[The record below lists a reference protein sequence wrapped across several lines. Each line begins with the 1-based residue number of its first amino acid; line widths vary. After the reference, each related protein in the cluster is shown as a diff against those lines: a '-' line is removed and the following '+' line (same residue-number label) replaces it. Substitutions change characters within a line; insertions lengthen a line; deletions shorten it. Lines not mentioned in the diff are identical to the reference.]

1 MAGRDQST
9 ARRALRLALVVA
21 VLCLELAVVMGI
33 YHLDDP
39 VDVQQSAAAAA
50 TVAAAASVPDPEQV
64 AQTVGRLEALEA
76 PGAETVAP
84 AARRWAASGSGSDLE
99 TLRDAL
105 ADSREQVSSAHGR
118 TDLLVFLLVLS
129 LFLVI
134 CVGWFSW
141 FAKLVKR
148 HRELEHQLTEQQ
160 AVDAG
165 ERRLLALVHNS
176 ADLVAVLDADSF
188 ATFVSPAARAV
199 LGYDAAE
206 LSGRRL
212 VDVVVEEDRATFA
225 QLLAGERSGEQ
236 RLSLRMQHHDGRP
249 RTVEG
254 TLNDLHDDPVVAGWV
269 LTVRDVSAAR
279 PARGRAHPPGLPRRH
294 HRAPNRRL
302 FRDRLNHARVAT
314 RLRTGAGCRADPATS
329 TTSLVN
335 DSPGHAVGDTSDRGR
350 RRLDRRLGRST
361 PVSTGR
367 GRVRVFSRAP
377 THVPHRPWPSGLLST
392 SGRCSA
398 SRPVAAGALHVRASI
413 GVPRPGRATRRS
425 APSEVLRNAD
435 VAMYLGKDRGKGR
448 SRSTSPGLHTRA
460 LAQLAIRTELKD
472 AIRAMSWCCTS
483 SRRSTWRP
491 RPSPASRPSC
501 AGSTPS
507 RTAPPWAFVPVA
519 EQIGAGGGVRSDAW
533 VLDEACRA
541 GVSCTPPGSQ
551 PTMAVNVAPPQVAR
565 LGFVDVVLTRSPRPP
580 GCPPTCWS
588 WGSPSRPCSTTCPRP
603 ARRAGLGCGR
613 HGLRVA
619 IDDFGN
625 GYSSLSDLSRLPV
638 DVLKVDKSFV
648 DAWGWTEATAPR

>member
-39 VDVQQSAAAAA
+39 VDAQQSAAAAA

-118 TDLLVFLLVLS
+118 TDLLVFLLVLA

-269 LTVRDVSAAR
+269 LTVRDVTR
-279 PARGRAHPPGLPRRH
+279 TPPARGRAHPPGLPRRA
-294 HRAPNRRL
+294 HRARQPRALRRASRPRACVAHDGAGLCRVRALPRPRRL
-302 FRDRLNHARVAT
+302 QARQ
-314 RLRTGAGCRADPATS
+314 RH
-329 TTSLVN
+329 
-335 DSPGHAVGDTSDRGR
+335 PGPRGR
-350 RRLDRRLGRST
+350 RRSSCVEVGERIVRTALGEVDTAARLGGDEFAVLLEDTTTWPRT
-361 PVSTGR
+361 PSPTGCIASFDAGRTSSGHDRQRPREHRRRR
-367 GRVRVFSRAP
+367 GE
-377 THVPHRPWPSGLLST
+377 TPSAI
-392 SGRCSA
+392 SA
-398 SRPVAAGALHVRASI
+398 DELM
-413 GVPRPGRATRRS
+413 
-425 APSEVLRNAD
+425 RNAD
-435 VAMYLGKDRGKGR
+435 VAMYHAKAQRQGPGR
-448 SRSTSPGLHTRA
+448 
-460 LAQLAIRTELKD
+460 
-472 AIRAMSWCCTS
+472 
-483 SRRSTWRP
+483 
-491 RPSPASRPSC
+491 
-501 AGSTPS
+501 
-507 RTAPPWAFVPVA
+507 
-519 EQIGAGGGVRSDAW
+519 
-533 VLDEACRA
+533 
-541 GVSCTPPGSQ
+541 
-551 PTMAVNVAPPQVAR
+551 
-565 LGFVDVVLTRSPRPP
+565 
-580 GCPPTCWS
+580 
-588 WGSPSRPCSTTCPRP
+588 
-603 ARRAGLGCGR
+603 
-613 HGLRVA
+613 GLRPGA
-619 IDDFGN
+619 AHAGDGAA
-625 GYSSLSDLSRLPV
+625 R
-638 DVLKVDKSFV
+638 
-648 DAWGWTEATAPR
+648 APQRAEGCDRTP